1 MNIEWCSIVT
11 IKDWK
16 QSFVLLIEHLRC
28 SINNDDF
35 NRRLK
40 SYDFDHMIE
49 IITIIFQVFH
59 RNWTSPDI
67 QLLPVLYNFVSFLLV
82 SLINSFIFQ
91 FLIQFNFLPN
101 SLDTV
106 IEPPQRFNHM
116 ISIIWSKSYDF
127 NLRLKSW
134 VENNC
139 SNYFLL

>member
-16 QSFVLLIEHLRC
+16 QSFVLLIEHRRC

-35 NRRLK
+35 N
-40 SYDFDHMIE
+40 HMIE

-101 SLDTV
+101 SLDTA
-106 IEPPQRFNHM
+106 IEPPQRFNLM
-116 ISIIWSKSYDF
+116 ISNIWSKSYEF
-127 NLRLKSW
+127 NRRLKSW